1 LIGVF
6 TPAASMTRGAFFA
19 RPELNWVH
27 MRLYQRAFARRVN
40 RTAPPGEVSHQ
51 EPNMT
56 ALPYRTA
63 LVVGAGAGISA
74 SVARALAEAGLKVGL
89 AARNVEKL
97 APLAAEIGA
106 ERFVVDASD
115 PAAVAHLFETAEA
128 RIGDPDVV
136 LYNASARA
144 HGPIAEL
151 DPEAVRK
158 AVEISAFGGFLVVQ
172 QAARRMIPRGAGAI
186 LLTGAS
192 ASIKGYPH
200 SAAFAMGKFA
210 LRGLAQSTARELGP
224 KGIHVA
230 HFVIDGGVRS
240 ARRPDPNERPDST
253 LDPDA
258 IAQTYL
264 DVLRQPRSA
273 WSLEVEMRPW
283 VETF

>member
-1 LIGVF
+1 
-6 TPAASMTRGAFFA
+6 
-19 RPELNWVH
+19 
-27 MRLYQRAFARRVN
+27 
-40 RTAPPGEVSHQ
+40 
-51 EPNMT
+51 
-56 ALPYRTA
+56 
-63 LVVGAGAGISA
+63 
-74 SVARALAEAGLKVGL
+74 L

-97 APLAAEIGA
+97 APLAAETRA
-106 ERFVVDASD
+106 QTFAVDATD
-115 PAAVAHLFETAEA
+115 PAAVARLFEDADTRLGE
-128 RIGDPDVV
+128 PDMV

-158 AVEISAFGGFLVVQ
+158 AVEVSAYGGFLVVQ
-172 QAARRMIPRGAGAI
+172 QAVRRMIPHGRGAI

-192 ASIKGYPH
+192 ASVKGYPL

-240 ARRPDPNERPDST
+240 ARRPDPAGRPDST

-264 DVLRQPRSA
+264 DILRQPRSA
-273 WSLEVEMRPW
+273 WSREVEMRPW